1 MLLEQS
7 PHSLGGGGG
16 VLHYPYSVS
25 VAEKGMVFRVLSQT
39 MYTCPVLLFSVLN
52 RVPFWTESL
61 PKSVKV
67 GNEQLCKFV
76 ASIIVFKEI
85 YFHDVSFKDYLYKL
99 IILTVCGMK

>member
-7 PHSLGGGGG
+7 PHSLGRGGGRG
-16 VLHYPYSVS
+16 VLHYP

-52 RVPFWTESL
+52 RVSFWTESL

-67 GNEQLCKFV
+67 GNEKLCKFV
-76 ASIIVFKEI
+76 ASIIIVFQEI
-85 YFHDVSFKDYLYKL
+85 
-99 IILTVCGMK
+99 

>member
-1 MLLEQS
+1 M
-7 PHSLGGGGG
+7 GGGG
-16 VLHYPYSVS
+16 VLHYPYSES

-52 RVPFWTESL
+52 RVSFWTERL

-85 YFHDVSFKDYLYKL
+85 YFHDVSFKDVL
-99 IILTVCGMK
+99 I

>member
-7 PHSLGGGGG
+7 PHSLGLGR

-39 MYTCPVLLFSVLN
+39 MYTCPVFLFSVLN
-52 RVPFWTESL
+52 RISFWTESL

-67 GNEQLCKFV
+67 GDEQSKFV
-76 ASIIVFKEI
+76 ASIIVFQEI
-85 YFHDVSFKDYLYKL
+85 
-99 IILTVCGMK
+99 